1 MNNINLQLT
10 QREIEIMEALST
22 GLQDKEIAGKN
33 FIAVE
38 TVKKHISNIYK
49 KIGVRNR
56 VEAAIKYRFGE
67 LTAN

>member
-1 MNNINLQLT
+1 MNNSHLQLT
-10 QREIEIMEALST
+10 QREIEIMEALSI

-67 LTAN
+67 LASS

>member
-1 MNNINLQLT
+1 MNNAHLQLT
-10 QREIEIMEALST
+10 QREIEIMEALSI

-67 LTAN
+67 LASS

>member
-1 MNNINLQLT
+1 MNHTQLQLT
-10 QREIEIMEALST
+10 HREIEIMEGLSI
-22 GLQDKEIAGKN
+22 GLQDKEIAGQN

-56 VEAAIKYRFGE
+56 VEAAIKYRFGQ
-67 LTAN
+67 LANS

>member
-1 MNNINLQLT
+1 MNNTNLHLT
-10 QREIEIMEALST
+10 HREIEIMEALSI

-67 LTAN
+67 LATS